1 MQGYVLRVWLRD
13 DAESICYSSECCVFK
28 VNDSMHTFQDAY
40 GLKLEMALRKLINGP
55 FPESKK
61 TSENNENC

>member
-1 MQGYVLRVWLRD
+1 M
-13 DAESICYSSECCVFK
+13 ESTRYSSEYGVYK
-28 VNDSMHTFQDAY
+28 VNNSVHTFQDAY

-61 TSENNENC
+61 TSGNNENS